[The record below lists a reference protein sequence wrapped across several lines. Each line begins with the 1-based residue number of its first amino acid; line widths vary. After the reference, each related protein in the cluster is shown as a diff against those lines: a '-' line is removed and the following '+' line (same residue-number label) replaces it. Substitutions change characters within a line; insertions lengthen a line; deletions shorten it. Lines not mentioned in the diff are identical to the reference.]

1 MVKGDN
7 INDIIDHK
15 LFSEDDIH
23 EMCVRLG
30 KQLTEDYAGKKPLV
44 VGALKGAIYFLTDL
58 TRQMDVAHQLDFL
71 DVSSYGDGFESTGK
85 IKVVT
90 DLAADVKDRDV
101 LIIEDIVDTGR
112 TLKYLMDLLAD
123 RGAKSIKVCSLLNKP
138 EGRKVDI
145 EPDYVGF
152 TVPKEFLVGYGLD
165 YKGFYRNLPYVG
177 ILKPSVYQND

>member
-1 MVKGDN
+1 M
-7 INDIIDHK
+7 IERLDIMAQID
-15 LFSEDDIH
+15 FI
-23 EMCVRLG
+23 
-30 KQLTEDYAGKKPLV
+30 
-44 VGALKGAIYFLTDL
+44 
-58 TRQMDVAHQLDFL
+58 
-71 DVSSYGDGFESTGK
+71 DVSSYFGGLGSTGK
-85 IKVVT
+85 VKLIH
-90 DLAADVKDRDV
+90 DLKTDVKDRHV
-101 LIIEDIVDTGR
+101 LIMEDIVDTGR

-138 EGRKVDI
+138 EGRKVDV

>member
-1 MVKGDN
+1 MN
-7 INDIIDHK
+7 NDIERV
-15 LFSEDDIH
+15 LYSE
-23 EMCVRLG
+23 EMLG
-30 KQLTEDYAGKKPLV
+30 KRMDELA
-44 VGALKGAIYFLTDL
+44 TDL
-58 TRQMDVAHQLDFL
+58 TKDYKHKRKMIISVLSGAVLFTVDMIERLDIMAQIDFI
-71 DVSSYGDGFESTGK
+71 DVSSYFGGLGSTGK
-85 IKVVT
+85 VKLIH
-90 DLAADVKDRDV
+90 DLKTDVKDRHV
-101 LIIEDIVDTGR
+101 LIMEDIVDTGR

-138 EGRKVDI
+138 EGRKVDV

>member
-1 MVKGDN
+1 MN
-7 INDIIDHK
+7 NDIERV
-15 LFSEDDIH
+15 LYSE
-23 EMCVRLG
+23 EMLG
-30 KQLTEDYAGKKPLV
+30 KRMDELA
-44 VGALKGAIYFLTDL
+44 TDL
-58 TRQMDVAHQLDFL
+58 TKDYKDKRPIIISVLSGAALFTVDMIERLDIMAQIDFI
-71 DVSSYGDGFESTGK
+71 DVSSYFGGLGSTGK
-85 IKVVT
+85 VKLIH
-90 DLAADVKDRDV
+90 DLKTDVKDRHV
-101 LIIEDIVDTGR
+101 LIMEDIVDTGR

-138 EGRKVDI
+138 EGRKVDV

>member
-1 MVKGDN
+1 MSRGLGDVYKRQ
-7 INDIIDHK
+7 IIISVLSGAVLFTVDMIERLDIMAQID
-15 LFSEDDIH
+15 FI
-23 EMCVRLG
+23 
-30 KQLTEDYAGKKPLV
+30 
-44 VGALKGAIYFLTDL
+44 
-58 TRQMDVAHQLDFL
+58 
-71 DVSSYGDGFESTGK
+71 DVSSYFGGLGSTGK
-85 IKVVT
+85 VKLIH
-90 DLAADVKDRDV
+90 DLKTDVKDRHV
-101 LIIEDIVDTGR
+101 LIMEDIVDTGR

-138 EGRKVDI
+138 EGRKVDV

>member
-1 MVKGDN
+1 MAQ
-7 INDIIDHK
+7 ID
-15 LFSEDDIH
+15 FI
-23 EMCVRLG
+23 
-30 KQLTEDYAGKKPLV
+30 
-44 VGALKGAIYFLTDL
+44 
-58 TRQMDVAHQLDFL
+58 
-71 DVSSYGDGFESTGK
+71 DVSSYFGGLGSTGK
-85 IKVVT
+85 VKLIH
-90 DLAADVKDRDV
+90 DLKTDVKDRHV
-101 LIIEDIVDTGR
+101 LIMEDIVDTGR

-138 EGRKVDI
+138 EGRKVDV